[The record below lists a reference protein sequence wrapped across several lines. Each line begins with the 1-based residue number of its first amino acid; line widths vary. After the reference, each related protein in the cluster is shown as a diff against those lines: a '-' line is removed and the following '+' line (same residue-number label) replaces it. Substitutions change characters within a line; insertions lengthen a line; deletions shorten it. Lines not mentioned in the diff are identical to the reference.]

1 MIIPYKEGSRHKSR
15 HKSTKV
21 FLCLCRSIAL
31 SGIKIQNP
39 RGFVF
44 LCRYTCPQCLKY
56 QGGFHAAG

>member
-1 MIIPYKEGSRHKSR
+1 MIIATNEGSRHKNR

-44 LCRYTCPQCLKY
+44 LCRYTCSS
-56 QGGFHAAG
+56 A